1 MLFSSNCRNRERIQA
16 LWAEGALVTPEKAR
30 DPDEGPAGEVSYAI
44 TAGNEEQFF
53 MIDETGDVRV
63 ASSPLL
69 PGTYHLTITASDHGS
84 PSLSTSA
91 VLTVTVEA
99 TGAVDCNSNSYSK
112 GDSSIS
118 MVYITESDMEYPC
131 MCVVHQH

>member
-1 MLFSSNCRNRERIQA
+1 M
-16 LWAEGALVTPEKAR
+16 TPEKAR
-30 DPDEGPAGEVSYAI
+30 DLDEGPAGEVSYAI

-69 PGTYHLTITASDHGS
+69 PGIYHLTITASDHGT

-99 TGAVDCNSNSYSK
+99 TGAVDCSSNLYSK
-112 GDSSIS
+112 RDSSIC
-118 MVYITESDMEYPC
+118 MVYIP
-131 MCVVHQH
+131 